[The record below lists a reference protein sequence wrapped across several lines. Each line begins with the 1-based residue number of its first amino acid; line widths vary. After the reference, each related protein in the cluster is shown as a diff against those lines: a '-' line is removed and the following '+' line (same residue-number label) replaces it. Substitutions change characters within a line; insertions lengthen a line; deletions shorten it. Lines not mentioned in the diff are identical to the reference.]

1 MTTTA
6 PPATHTQPSRKGKK
20 AWRKNV
26 DHTPI
31 TSGLDATREEIIKHG
46 SVIAEQTNSSLF
58 AEDLTGDAEIS
69 SKEKLHGGQRQ
80 LKADEIL
87 GIRSAVPGLERN
99 KRKVDETVLAAGR
112 RESKRYKKGEYVSHK
127 ALMRLKT
134 IADGAAGTLTV
145 EDSAAHDPWAQVEV
159 VKDPRFTFLEAKKE
173 VRQPKTLGHAPISL
187 AANGKALPNVRKPE
201 AGKSYNPLVDDWAA
215 LLEREGLAAV
225 SNERTRLAAEQ
236 DAADKETRALAEAAK
251 VEEQDRNDY
260 GTDYDSAWESEWEGI
275 ASGAED
281 KGTVVHVKKMVA
293 RKTPA
298 ERNKIKARKI
308 RERVEVM
315 ERKQKERDAQVKR
328 IHAIAKEMSGRDK
341 ANNASRGQIATTVDD
356 SSADDDEDG
365 GVEGPM
371 QRRRFGRLPI
381 PEAPLEVVLP
391 DELEDSLRRLKPE
404 GSLIADRYR
413 NMLVNGKVEVRS
425 KNWQWK
431 RSKKDRTEKWSYKD
445 WQLK

>member
-6 PPATHTQPSRKGKK
+6 PATHTQPSRKGKK

-26 DHTPI
+26 DLTPV
-31 TSGLDATREEIIKHG
+31 TSGLDSTREEIIKHG
-46 SVIAEQTNSSLF
+46 SVIAEKPAEDLF
-58 AEDLTGDAEIS
+58 ATDLTGDADIS
-69 SKEKLHGGQRQ
+69 LKQNSDIKRE
-80 LKADEIL
+80 LKADSIL
-87 GIRSAVPGLERN
+87 GLRSAVPGLERN
-99 KRKVDETVLAAGR
+99 KRKPDETVLAAGK

-127 ALMRLKT
+127 DLMRLKT
-134 IADGAAGTLTV
+134 IADGAEGTLTV

-159 VKDPRFTFLEAKKE
+159 VKDPRFTFLEDKRE
-173 VRQPKTLGHAPISL
+173 VRAPKTLGHAPISL

-225 SNERTRLAAEQ
+225 ENEKIRLAAEQ
-236 DAADKETRALAEAAK
+236 DAADKEARALAEAAK

-260 GTDYDSAWESEWEGI
+260 GTDYESAWESEWEGI

-281 KGTVVHVKKMVA
+281 KGTVHVKKMVA

-308 RERVEVM
+308 RERVEIM
-315 ERKQKERDAQVKR
+315 ERKQKDRDAQVKR
-328 IHAIAKEMSGRDK
+328 ISAIAKEMSVTMT
-341 ANNASRGQIATTVDD
+341 ADD
-356 SSADDDEDG
+356 SSADDSDDG
-365 GVEGPM
+365 GAEGPM

>member
-6 PPATHTQPSRKGKK
+6 PATHTQPSRKGKK

-26 DHTPI
+26 DHTPV

-46 SVIAEQTNSSLF
+46 GVVAEQHDSSLF
-58 AEDLTGDAEIS
+58 AEDLTGDADIS
-69 SKEKLHGGQRQ
+69 SKEKHGGQRQ
-80 LKADEIL
+80 LKADEII

-99 KRKVDETVLAAGR
+99 KRKVDETVLAAEK

-127 ALMRLKT
+127 DLMRLKT
-134 IADGAAGTLTV
+134 IADGASGTLTV
-145 EDSAAHDPWAQVEV
+145 EDSAAHDPWAKVEV
-159 VKDPRFTFLEAKKE
+159 VKDPRFTFLEDKKAI
-173 VRQPKTLGHAPISL
+173 RAPTTLGHAPISL

-225 SNERTRLAAEQ
+225 STERTRLATEQ
-236 DAADKETRALAEAAK
+236 AAADKEARALAEAAK

-260 GTDYDSAWESEWEGI
+260 GTDYESAWESEWEGI

-281 KGTVVHVKKMVA
+281 KGTVHVKKMVA

-328 IHAIAKEMSGRDK
+328 ISAIAKEMSARDK
-341 ANNASRGQIATTVDD
+341 ANNASRGQVSVSADD
-356 SSADDDEDG
+356 SSADDSDG
-365 GVEGPM
+365 GAEGPM

-431 RSKKDRTEKWSYKD
+431 RAKKDRTEKWSYKD

>member
-26 DHTPI
+26 DLTPI

-46 SVIAEQTNSSLF
+46 SIVAEQTNSSLF
-58 AEDLTGDAEIS
+58 AEDLTGDADIS
-69 SKEKLHGGQRQ
+69 SKEKHGAQRQ

-87 GIRSAVPGLERN
+87 GLRSAVPGLERN

-112 RESKRYKKGEYVSHK
+112 RESKRYKKGEE
-127 ALMRLKT
+127 LMRLKT
-134 IADGAAGTLTV
+134 IADGKEGSLTV

-251 VEEQDRNDY
+251 VEEQDRNGY
-260 GTDYDSAWESEWEGI
+260 GTDYESAWESEWEGI

-315 ERKQKERDAQVKR
+315 ERKQKERDVQVKR
-328 IHAIAKEMSGRDK
+328 IGAIAKEMSARDK
-341 ANNASRGQIATTVDD
+341 ANNASRGQVGRTVDD
-356 SSADDDEDG
+356 SSADDDDEG

-445 WQLK
+445 WSLK

>member
-6 PPATHTQPSRKGKK
+6 PATHTQPSRKGKK

-31 TSGLDATREEIIKHG
+31 ISGLDATREEIIKHG
-46 SVIAEQTNSSLF
+46 SVIAEKPAEDLF
-58 AEDLTGDAEIS
+58 ATDLTGDADITLKQKSDIKRE
-69 SKEKLHGGQRQ
+69 
-80 LKADEIL
+80 LKADSIL
-87 GIRSAVPGLERN
+87 GLRSAVPGLERN
-99 KRKVDETVLAAGR
+99 KRKPDETVLAAEK

-127 ALMRLKT
+127 ELMRLKT
-134 IADGAAGTLTV
+134 IADGTEGTLTV
-145 EDSAAHDPWAQVEV
+145 EDSAAHDPWAKVEV
-159 VKDPRFTFLEAKKE
+159 VKDPRFTFLEAKRE
-173 VRQPKTLGHAPISL
+173 VRAPKTLGHGPVSL
-187 AANGKALPNVRKPE
+187 AVGGKAVPSVRKPE

-225 SNERTRLAAEQ
+225 ENEKIRLAAEQ
-236 DAADKETRALAEAAK
+236 DAADKEARALAEAAK

-260 GTDYDSAWESEWEGI
+260 GTDYESAWESEWEGI
-275 ASGAED
+275 ASGAEE
-281 KGTVVHVKKMVA
+281 KGTVHVKKMVA

-315 ERKQKERDAQVKR
+315 KRKQKERDAQVKR
-328 IHAIAKEMSGRDK
+328 ISAIAKEMSARDK
-341 ANNASRGQIATTVDD
+341 SRNASRGQVTMTADD
-356 SSADDDEDG
+356 SSADDSDG
-365 GVEGPM
+365 GAEGPM